1 LTQILLGCQRLVTIV
16 ILKDKR
22 KLDAA
27 YVPGETPCREQEKK
41 RLMLLLESGKALISG
56 EVGTGKTLLAKHTD
70 GDVYVNCYTHKSEHK
85 VLEEILRITRPKFS
99 TAGLTGQRLWREL
112 QGEHLLILDEID
124 GMIPQDLTH
133 FAYTLSR
140 HEDLGTRLR
149 YVATT
154 RSALMLKQLIHD
166 DATWSTFAEKAVVE
180 LEPYTRD
187 QMMEILSYRAR
198 DSLGSS
204 SYDEDVLYL
213 IADIAQVSTGHM
225 RSGID
230 VLRNAALVAD
240 QHGHTSIEPEDV
252 REGNRESWL
261 SALTELDEEQLLM
274 LLAVAIACHNA
285 AYADG
290 DLITKEFA
298 AKAEEYGV
306 AVVEKDARP
315 HLDTLANHGFV
326 YPSDRGFTLIDC
338 PAAVLVKEIERLLN
352 A

>member
-1 LTQILLGCQRLVTIV
+1 V

-22 KLDAA
+22 KLDSS
-27 YVPGETPCREQEKK
+27 YVPGEIPCREREKE
-41 RLMLLLESGKALISG
+41 RLMLLLENGKALISG

-85 VLEEILRITRPKFS
+85 VLEEILRCTRAKFS
-99 TAGLTGQRLWREL
+99 TAGLTSQRLWREL
-112 QGEHLLILDEID
+112 QGEHLIILDEID

-149 YVATT
+149 YVAIT
-154 RSALMLKQLIHD
+154 RSSLMLKQLIHD

-187 QMMEILSYRAR
+187 QMIEILNYRAR
-198 DSLGSS
+198 NSLARG
-204 SYDEDVLYL
+204 SYDSDILCL
-213 IADIAQVSTGHM
+213 IADIALVSAGHM

-240 QHGHTSIEPEDV
+240 QHGHASIEPEDV

-274 LLAVAIACHNA
+274 LLAVAIACQNA
-285 AYADG
+285 AYADVKS
-290 DLITKEFA
+290 ITKEFT
-298 AKAEEYGV
+298 AKAEEYRST
-306 AVVEKDARP
+306 VVEKDTLI
-315 HLDTLANHGFV
+315 HLKTLANHGFI
-326 YPSDRGFTLIDC
+326 YSSDRGFTLIDC
-338 PAAVLVKEIERLLN
+338 PAAVLVKEIEKLLN